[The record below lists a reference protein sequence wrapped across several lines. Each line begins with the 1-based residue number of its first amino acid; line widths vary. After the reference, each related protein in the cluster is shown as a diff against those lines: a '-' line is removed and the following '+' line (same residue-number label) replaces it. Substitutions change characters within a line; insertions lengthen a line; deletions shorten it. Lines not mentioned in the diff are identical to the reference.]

1 MPWPL
6 SQDYNEA
13 VQSPESSFADPELR
27 RAEVA
32 TNAMGLPMPCSGNF
46 ADVYRFN
53 CPASKRSWAVKAER
67 NNNLYKLHTNVLV

>member
-13 VQSPESSFADPELR
+13 VQSPETSFADPELR
-27 RAEVA
+27 HSEVA

-46 ADVYRFN
+46 ADVCRFN
-53 CPASKRSWAVKAER
+53 C
-67 NNNLYKLHTNVLV
+67 LVLTAIGGVQPEPRL